1 MAGLFVPD
9 RVVTATISLESLMSL
24 KDRITEDM
32 KSAMRAKDSARLST
46 IRLLLAAIKQR
57 EVDERAPVDDP
68 QALVIIEKL
77 IKQRR
82 DSEQQYRAAGR
93 DELAAQEAYEVS
105 QIQAFMPA
113 ALSSD
118 ELSAI
123 VTQAIKDAG
132 VADIRDMGKAMALI
146 KPQVQGR
153 ADMGEVSKL
162 LKEQLSR

>member
-1 MAGLFVPD
+1 MAN
-9 RVVTATISLESLMSL
+9 TALRDSINDAL
-24 KDRITEDM
+24 KN
-32 KSAMRAKDSARLST
+32 AMRAKEKERVAVLRLVMSEFKR
-46 IRLLLAAIKQR
+46 I
-57 EVDERAPVDDP
+57 EVDERIEVEDAR
-68 QALVIIEKL
+68 ALAVLDKM

-105 QIQAFMPA
+105 QIQEFMPA
-113 ALSSD
+113 ALSNE
-118 ELSAI
+118 ELLAI
-123 VTQAIKDAG
+123 VTQAVSDAG
-132 VADIRDMGKAMALI
+132 VTDMRDMGKAMALI

>member
-1 MAGLFVPD
+1 MANTTLRD
-9 RVVTATISLESLMSL
+9 SINDAL
-24 KDRITEDM
+24 KN
-32 KSAMRAKDSARLST
+32 AMRAKEKERVAVLRLVMSEFKR
-46 IRLLLAAIKQR
+46 I
-57 EVDERAPVDDP
+57 EVDERIEVEDAR
-68 QALVIIEKL
+68 ALAVLDKM